1 MFVWLRDIF
10 LCAIVDA
17 VYWRRR
23 FQGKGCGG
31 LIRKPFKC

>member
-17 VYWRRR
+17 VSILEKKIS
-23 FQGKGCGG
+23 GKG
-31 LIRKPFKC
+31 LRRINPSAL

>member
-17 VYWRRR
+17 VYWRR
-23 FQGKGCGG
+23 FQGKGVWDGT
-31 LIRKPFKC
+31 

>member
-1 MFVWLRDIF
+1 MNITHHVCMLRDIF

-23 FQGKGCGG
+23 FQGKGVWDGT
-31 LIRKPFKC
+31 

>member
-10 LCAIVDA
+10 VCAIVDA

-23 FQGKGCGG
+23 FQGKGVWDG
-31 LIRKPFKC
+31 P